1 MGGTWI
7 FVCPLV
13 ASMLTINDTHDTYSN
28 GILGVLQCKLWNSQ
42 MFLWGL
48 FISSTINLVSLTFE
62 R

>member
-1 MGGTWI
+1 MSTI
-7 FVCPLV
+7 LL
-13 ASMLTINDTHDTYSN
+13 ASTLTINDTHDTYSD